1 MARWT
6 RRELNDGAAFCLEI
20 GSGLLENGGETSRVE
35 ETIRLAGES
44 MGFTVDA
51 MVMPTAVMVTF
62 GNGEVV
68 TRIARIRQ
76 RVINLD
82 KVAKLNSLSR
92 EIHETSIKLSVL
104 RDRVRD
110 IRSAPSTYTSPHQ
123 MLATATACGSFS
135 VLLGGGAPEAA
146 LSIVAGVLGRFFLD
160 LVGSEFPSFLSLF
173 SVAFLSTV
181 FGVLGHKL
189 WGLGVEQVVVGSLM
203 HRMPG
208 LAIVSAVRDLMSGEL
223 IAGLAR
229 AAEAALATLGMA
241 SGVLACLAF
250 SYRLGMSGLL

>member
-68 TRIARIRQ
+68 TRIARIHH

-92 EIHETSIKLSVL
+92 ELHETGIKLGAL
-104 RDRVRD
+104 RDRVRE
-110 IRSAPSTYTSPHQ
+110 IRSAPSTYTTAHQ
-123 MLATATACGSFS
+123 MLATVVASGSFT
-135 VLLGGGAPEAA
+135 VLLGGGASEVG
-146 LSIVAGVLGRFFLD
+146 LSIAAGVLGRFFLD

-181 FGVLGHKL
+181 FGVVGHSQLGL
-189 WGLGVEQVVVGSLM
+189 SIEQVVVGSLM
-203 HRMPG
+203 PRMPG

-250 SYRLGMSGLL
+250 SYRLGLTGV